1 MNEKK
6 ISETN
11 IKVENDKEGKEEI
24 KPKKKRK
31 LTQIQKD
38 IKKLYYLSNLK
49 IKKNITA
56 IKSNMRNIL

>member
-49 IKKNITA
+49 IKKKI
-56 IKSNMRNIL
+56 